1 MSNRRGGKM
10 PLLDHLREFRSRL
23 IKSSFAVV
31 LGATIGW
38 VLYQPIIRLLT
49 LPFCDLG
56 SSTSP
61 TTSQCGDLYVNGIL
75 GPFNLHVKIAL
86 LSGIIFASPIWIYQL
101 WAFITPALH
110 KNERRITLAFAAVAS
125 PLFASGSYLAYL
137 ILPHAVDVLLGF
149 TPNNLGNLVR
159 FDEYLDF
166 VLRLILIFGIAFILP
181 LFLVALN
188 LLGVLSG
195 LAILKPWRVAV
206 FLCFLFTAIF
216 TPTPDPITMT
226 LLAIPLCLLYF
237 ASGLFALLID
247 RRRNSKTEYGVDASP
262 IDKPEEI

>member
-1 MSNRRGGKM
+1 MSKRRGDKM
-10 PLLDHLREFRSRL
+10 PLLEHVREFRDRML
-23 IKSSFAVV
+23 KSVLAIG
-31 LGATIGW
+31 LGAIVGW
-38 VLYQPIIRLLT
+38 ILYQPIIRILT

-56 SSTSP
+56 KSSLPSNE
-61 TTSQCGDLYVNGIL
+61 QCGDLYVNGIL
-75 GPFNLHVKIAL
+75 GPFNLQVKIAL
-86 LSGIIFASPIWIYQL
+86 LSGVIFSAPLWIYQL

-110 KNERRITLAFAAVAS
+110 KRERRVAIIFAAIAS

-166 VLRLILIFGIAFILP
+166 VLRLILIFGIAFVLP

-195 LAILKPWRVAV
+195 AAILRPWRVAV
-206 FLCFLFTAIF
+206 FICFLFTAIF
-216 TPTPDPITMT
+216 TPTPDPVTMIV
-226 LLAIPLCLLYF
+226 LAIPLCILYF
-237 ASGLFALLID
+237 GSGIFALLID
-247 RRRNSKTEYGVDASP
+247 KRRKRNSDDQIQSTDIE
-262 IDKPEEI
+262 KPEAL

>member
-10 PLLDHLREFRSRL
+10 PLLDHLREFRARL
-23 IKSSFAVV
+23 IKSSLAVV
-31 LGATIGW
+31 SGGTIGW
-38 VLYQPIIRLLT
+38 FLYQPIIRLLT

-56 SSTSP
+56 SSSSP
-61 TTSQCGDLYVNGIL
+61 TTGQCGDLYVNGIL

-86 LSGIIFASPIWIYQL
+86 LSGIIFAAPIWIYQL

-110 KNERRITLAFAAVAS
+110 KKERRVTLAFAAVAT

-181 LFLVALN
+181 LFLVAFKFTWSRIRSSDTQALACSSIS
-188 LLGVLSG
+188 LLSFYRNIYSNSRPNNHDLISN
-195 LAILKPWRVAV
+195 P
-206 FLCFLFTAIF
+206 
-216 TPTPDPITMT
+216 T
-226 LLAIPLCLLYF
+226 LLALLC
-237 ASGLFALLID
+237 
-247 RRRNSKTEYGVDASP
+247 
-262 IDKPEEI
+262 

>member
-1 MSNRRGGKM
+1 
-10 PLLDHLREFRSRL
+10 
-23 IKSSFAVV
+23 
-31 LGATIGW
+31 
-38 VLYQPIIRLLT
+38 LLT

-110 KNERRITLAFAAVAS
+110 KKERRITLAFAAVAS
-125 PLFASGSYLAYL
+125 PLFASGSYLAYV

-247 RRRNSKTEYGVDASP
+247 RRRNSKTEYGVDSSP
-262 IDKPEEI
+262 IDKPEDI

>member
-1 MSNRRGGKM
+1 M
-10 PLLDHLREFRSRL
+10 PLLDHIREFRSRL
-23 IKSSFAVV
+23 LKSILGIFVFA
-31 LGATIGW
+31 TFGW
-38 VLYQPIIRLLT
+38 YFYQKIVRLLT

-56 SSTSP
+56 AANQPSEG
-61 TTSQCGDLYVNGIL
+61 QCGDLYVNGIL
-75 GPFNLHVKIAL
+75 GPFNLQVKIAR
-86 LSGIIFASPIWIYQL
+86 LSGLIFSAPMWIYQI

-110 KNERRITLAFAAVAS
+110 KRERRVTIAFVSVAT
-125 PLFASGSYLAYL
+125 PLFSCGTYLAYL

-149 TPNNLGNLVR
+149 TPNNLGNLIR

-195 LAILKPWRVAV
+195 KAILKPWRLAV
-206 FLCFLFTAIF
+206 FLCFVFTATF

-237 ASGLFALLID
+237 ASGIFALLVDKKRNKKDLNKAGLSAID
-247 RRRNSKTEYGVDASP
+247 E
-262 IDKPEEI
+262 PEEI